1 MTRALRNALAAT
13 SIAVALLG
21 SAACSSDN
29 ESSGDSSDGTATSD
43 PNTTATDNSTV
54 EVIEDEAADPNLPD
68 ACALVTLTQLEDAT
82 GVEFADGV
90 VNEFVDVSSES
101 ICDYSSVEGL
111 ELVQILVSSA
121 APDAIERRASAE
133 IELSTTSN
141 AEVPG
146 ANDAYIVNGLGQIG
160 MGANNVFLQ
169 IAITGDDIG
178 TNAQLIAIATDAV
191 ASL

>member
-82 GVEFADGV
+82 GVEFDDGV